1 MTDVSLWLLT
11 SLTVYVNRMIQDED
25 WPYQRK
31 ANHVIKGLVFRPC
44 EISPTSKESVRA
56 RGGREGDR
64 IQFHGQ

>member
-31 ANHVIKGLVFRPC
+31 ANHVIKGLVFRP
-44 EISPTSKESVRA
+44 
-56 RGGREGDR
+56 
-64 IQFHGQ
+64 